1 MEETFL
7 IKRRALFWDINE
19 KEIDKVL
26 SNSSDWVV
34 NRVFEYG
41 SLDDIREVIH
51 FYGDDKVKKILG
63 HSPLKP
69 LTRAMAYLFLGI
81 DKDGRYAA

>member
-7 IKRRALFWDINE
+7 SRRRALFWDINE
-19 KEIDKVL
+19 KEIDKAL
-26 SNSSDWVV
+26 IHSSDWVV

-41 SLDDIREVIH
+41 SIEDIREVIR
-51 FYGDDKVKKILG
+51 FYKADNVKRILE

-81 DKDGRYAA
+81 DKDGRYAV